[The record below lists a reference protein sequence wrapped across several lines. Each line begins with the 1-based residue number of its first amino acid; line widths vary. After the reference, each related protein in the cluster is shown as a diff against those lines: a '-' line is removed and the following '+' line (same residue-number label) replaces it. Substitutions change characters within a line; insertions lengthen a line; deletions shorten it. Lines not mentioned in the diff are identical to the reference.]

1 VEKTFE
7 MPKADTIKSYENYIS
22 TIKNFSYNDLTNL
35 NKCLLLLEAYHK
47 SVDTNVGY
55 RNFIINVSRNFRRN
69 RLCLSFKFQN
79 ATLPIRQIYL
89 YLTHGLLRL
98 IIAESILGTIKT
110 GV

>member
-1 VEKTFE
+1 MEKTFE

-55 RNFIINVSRNFRRN
+55 RNFIINVSRNFRQKMIKV
-69 RLCLSFKFQN
+69 CLEGQ
-79 ATLPIRQIYL
+79 AGGHLML
-89 YLTHGLLRL
+89 
-98 IIAESILGTIKT
+98 
-110 GV
+110 